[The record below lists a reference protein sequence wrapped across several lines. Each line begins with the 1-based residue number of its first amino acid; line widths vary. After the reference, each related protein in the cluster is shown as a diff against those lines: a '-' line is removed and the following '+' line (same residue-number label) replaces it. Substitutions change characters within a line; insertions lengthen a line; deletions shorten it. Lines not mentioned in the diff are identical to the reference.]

1 MNHQIHYFCSY
12 LMKTMTRKL
21 IVLGCFLC
29 SMMGL
34 AQIYKPIDTA
44 DYIQRKSFLK
54 NFEGNNE
61 ATVKRLK
68 SQYSGKTGTELSKI
82 YKEFGTDFEKQVK
95 NKDFIFKSEFET
107 SIQAMIQRLKKNNP
121 QIPQDLKIL
130 IAKDNTPN
138 AYCLADG
145 TFVINMG
152 LYSWLN
158 NEEQIAAVIAHEL
171 GHKIEGHS
179 LKNFLKII
187 EQDKL
192 DKVVVENIKS
202 TTTSRSQSQNQKAF
216 DILKN
221 TAYKKGVERRQSEMQ
236 ADSLGYVIFKNSDF
250 KKAEFVNAL
259 QRLQDFDTISPREL
273 KVDTYRKLFNL
284 PKQAFNEKWMK
295 KEDFSLYN
303 YNFYKEK
310 LNKDS
315 LASHPEISRRIEM
328 LKKTFAELKNPAT
341 PEKPTDLFVAL
352 RKTARMEI
360 LPNYFHSED
369 YGVGIYTAMQ
379 FLQDEEEEKYYK
391 SWLGRCFSKI
401 YEARKNYNL
410 NRYLD
415 RIEPKDQSES
425 YQQFLNFMWNL
436 SLDEIKNIADFYQTN
451 ETMAKVN

>member
-1 MNHQIHYFCSY
+1 
-12 LMKTMTRKL
+12 MTRKL
-21 IVLGCFLC
+21 FVLGCFLF
-29 SMMGL
+29 SIMGMP
-34 AQIYKPIDTA
+34 QMYKPIDTA
-44 DYIQRKSFLK
+44 DYIQRKAFLK
-54 NFEGNNE
+54 HFEGNNE
-61 ATVKRLK
+61 ATVKRLRA
-68 SQYSGKTGTELSKI
+68 QYSGKTGSELSKI

-95 NKDFIFKSEFET
+95 NKDFIFKSEFEA
-107 SIQAMIQRLKKNNP
+107 SIQSMIQRLKKNNP
-121 QIPQDLKIL
+121 KIPQDLKIL

-158 NEEQIAAVIAHEL
+158 NEEQIAAVISHEL
-171 GHKIEGHS
+171 GHKIEEHS
-179 LKNFLKII
+179 LKTFLKII
-187 EQDKL
+187 EQDKQ
-192 DKVVVENIKS
+192 DKIVVENIKS
-202 TTTSRSQSQNQKAF
+202 TTTSRSQIQNQKAF
-216 DILKN
+216 DIFKN
-221 TAYKKGVERRQSEMQ
+221 TVYKKGVERRQSEMQ
-236 ADSLGYVIFKNSDF
+236 ADSLGYVIFRNSDF

-273 KVDTYRKLFNL
+273 KVETYKKLFNL

-315 LASHPEISRRIEM
+315 LASHPEVSRRIEM
-328 LKKTFAELKNPAT
+328 LKRTFAELKTPAVS
-341 PEKPTDLFVAL
+341 EKPSDLFVAL
-352 RKTARMEI
+352 QKTARMEI

-369 YGVGIYTAMQ
+369 YGLGIYAAMQ

-415 RIEPKDQSES
+415 RIEPKNQSES

-436 SLDEIKNIADFYQTN
+436 SLEEIKNIADYYQTN
-451 ETMAKVN
+451 ETIAKVN

>member
-1 MNHQIHYFCSY
+1 MFL

-21 IVLGCFLC
+21 FVLGCFLF
-29 SMMGL
+29 SIMGMP
-34 AQIYKPIDTA
+34 QMYKPIDTA
-44 DYIQRKSFLK
+44 DYIQRKAFLK
-54 NFEGNNE
+54 HFEGNNE
-61 ATVKRLK
+61 ATVKRLRA
-68 SQYSGKTGTELSKI
+68 QYSGKTGSELSKI

-95 NKDFIFKSEFET
+95 NKDFIFKSEFEA
-107 SIQAMIQRLKKNNP
+107 SIQSMIQRLKKNNP
-121 QIPQDLKIL
+121 KIPQDLKIL

-158 NEEQIAAVIAHEL
+158 NEEQIAAVISHEL
-171 GHKIEGHS
+171 GHKIEEHS
-179 LKNFLKII
+179 LKTFLKII
-187 EQDKL
+187 EQDKQ
-192 DKVVVENIKS
+192 DKIVVENIKS
-202 TTTSRSQSQNQKAF
+202 TTTSRSQIQNQKAF
-216 DILKN
+216 DIFKN
-221 TAYKKGVERRQSEMQ
+221 TVYKKGVERRQSEMQ
-236 ADSLGYVIFKNSDF
+236 ADSLGYVIFRNSDF

-273 KVDTYRKLFNL
+273 KVETYKKLFNL

-315 LASHPEISRRIEM
+315 LASHPEVSRRIEM
-328 LKKTFAELKNPAT
+328 LKRTFAELKTPAVS
-341 PEKPTDLFVAL
+341 EKPSDLFVAL
-352 RKTARMEI
+352 QKTARMEI

-369 YGVGIYTAMQ
+369 YGLGIYAAMQ

-415 RIEPKDQSES
+415 RIEPKNQSES

-436 SLDEIKNIADFYQTN
+436 SLEEIKNIADYYQTN
-451 ETMAKVN
+451 ETIAKVN

>member
-1 MNHQIHYFCSY
+1 
-12 LMKTMTRKL
+12 MKTMTRKL
-21 IVLGCFLC
+21 FVLGCFLF
-29 SMMGL
+29 SIMGMT
-34 AQIYKPIDTA
+34 QMYKPIDTA
-44 DYIQRKSFLK
+44 DYIQRKAFLK
-54 NFEGNNE
+54 YFEGNNE
-61 ATVKRLK
+61 ATVKRLRA
-68 SQYSGKTGTELSKI
+68 QYSGKTGSELSKI

-95 NKDFIFKSEFET
+95 NKDFIFKSEFEA
-107 SIQAMIQRLKKNNP
+107 SIQSMIQRLKKNNP
-121 QIPQDLKIL
+121 KIPQDLKIL

-158 NEEQIAAVIAHEL
+158 NEEQIAAVISHEL
-171 GHKIEGHS
+171 GHKIEEHS
-179 LKNFLKII
+179 LKTFLKII
-187 EQDKL
+187 EQDKQ
-192 DKVVVENIKS
+192 DKIVVENIKS

-216 DILKN
+216 DIFKN
-221 TAYKKGVERRQSEMQ
+221 TVYKKGVERRQSEMQ
-236 ADSLGYVIFKNSDF
+236 ADSLGYVIFRNSDF

-273 KVDTYRKLFNL
+273 KVETYKKLFNL

-315 LASHPEISRRIEM
+315 LASHPEVSRRIEM
-328 LKKTFAELKNPAT
+328 LKRTFAELKTPAAS
-341 PEKPTDLFVAL
+341 EKPSDLFVAL
-352 RKTARMEI
+352 QKTARMEI
-360 LPNYFHSED
+360 LPSYFHSED
-369 YGVGIYTAMQ
+369 YGLGIYAAMQ

-391 SWLGRCFSKI
+391 SWLGKCFAKI

-415 RIEPKDQSES
+415 RIEPKNQSES

-436 SLDEIKNIADFYQTN
+436 SLEEIKNIADYYQTN
-451 ETMAKVN
+451 ETIAKVN

>member
-1 MNHQIHYFCSY
+1 
-12 LMKTMTRKL
+12 MTRKL
-21 IVLGCFLC
+21 IVLGCFLF
-29 SMMGL
+29 SIMGMS
-34 AQIYKPIDTA
+34 QIYKPIDTA
-44 DYIQRKSFLK
+44 DYIQRKAFLN
-54 NFEGNNE
+54 NFEANNE
-61 ATVKRLK
+61 ATVKKLR
-68 SQYSGKTGTELSKI
+68 SQYSGKTGSQLSKI

-107 SIQAMIQRLKKNNP
+107 SIHSMIQRLKKNNP
-121 QIPQDLKIL
+121 KIPQDLKIL

-158 NEEQIAAVIAHEL
+158 NEEQIAAVISHEL
-171 GHKIEGHS
+171 GHKMEEHS
-179 LKNFLKII
+179 LKTFLKII

-192 DKVVVENIKS
+192 DKVLVENIKS
-202 TTTSRSQSQNQKAF
+202 TTTSQSQSQNQKAF

-221 TAYKKGVERRQSEMQ
+221 TVYKKSVERRQSEMQ

-273 KVDTYRKLFNL
+273 KVETYKKLFNL

-315 LASHPEISRRIEM
+315 LASHPEVSRRIEM
-328 LKKTFAELKNPAT
+328 LKKTFAELKT
-341 PEKPTDLFVAL
+341 PIAPDKPSDLFVTLKKA
-352 RKTARMEI
+352 ARMEI

-369 YGVGIYTAMQ
+369 YGLGIYTAMQ

-415 RIEPKDQSES
+415 RIESKNQSES

-451 ETMAKVN
+451 ETLAKVN

>member
-1 MNHQIHYFCSY
+1 LRLFDEN
-12 LMKTMTRKL
+12 MTKKL
-21 IVLGCFLC
+21 IVLGYFLC
-29 SMMGL
+29 SMITI
-34 AQIYKPIDTA
+34 AQTYKPVDTA
-44 DYIQRKSFLK
+44 DYIQRKAFLK

-61 ATVKRLK
+61 VTVKRLK

-95 NKDFIFKSEFET
+95 NKDFIFKSEFEA
-107 SIQAMIQRLKKNNP
+107 SIHSMIQRLKKNNP
-121 QIPQDLKIL
+121 KVPQDLKIL

-171 GHKIEGHS
+171 GHKIEEHS
-179 LKNFLKII
+179 LKTFLKII
-187 EQDKL
+187 QQDEL
-192 DKVVVENIKS
+192 DKVVVDNIKS
-202 TTTSRSQSQNQKAF
+202 TTTSRSHSQNQKAF

-221 TAYKKGVERRQSEMQ
+221 RVYKKGVERRQSEMQ
-236 ADSLGYVIFKNSDF
+236 ADSLGYAIFKNSDF

-259 QRLQDFDTISPREL
+259 QRLQDFDTISPRAL
-273 KVDTYRKLFNL
+273 KVETYKKLFNL
-284 PKQAFNEKWMK
+284 PQQAFNEKWMK

-328 LKKTFAELKNPAT
+328 LKKTFAELKTPAD

-352 RKTARMEI
+352 KKTARMEI

-369 YGVGIYTAMQ
+369 YGLGIYTAMQ

-391 SWLGRCFSKI
+391 SWLGKCFSKI

-415 RIEPKDQSES
+415 RIEPKNQSES

-436 SLDEIKNIADFYQTN
+436 SLDEIKNIADFYQAN
-451 ETMAKVN
+451 ETLAKVN

>member
-1 MNHQIHYFCSY
+1 MF
-12 LMKTMTRKL
+12 LLKKTMTRKL
-21 IVLGCFLC
+21 FVLGYFLF
-29 SMMGL
+29 SIMGI

-44 DYIQRKSFLK
+44 DYIQRKAFLK
-54 NFEGNNE
+54 SFEGNNE

-68 SQYSGKTGTELSKI
+68 SQYSGKTGSELSKI

-107 SIQAMIQRLKKNNP
+107 SIQSMILRLKKNNP
-121 QIPQDLKIL
+121 TIPQDLKIL

-171 GHKIEGHS
+171 GHKIQEHS
-179 LKNFLKII
+179 LKTFLKII
-187 EQDKL
+187 KQ
-192 DKVVVENIKS
+192 DKVVVQNIKS
-202 TTTSRSQSQNQKAF
+202 TTTSRSQDQNQKAF
-216 DILKN
+216 DIFKN

-250 KKAEFVNAL
+250 KKAEFINAL

-273 KVDTYRKLFNL
+273 KVETYKKLFNL

-315 LASHPEISRRIEM
+315 LASHPEVSRRLEV
-328 LKKTFAELKNPAT
+328 LKKTFTELKTPVS
-341 PEKPTDLFVAL
+341 PEKPSDLFLTL

-369 YGVGIYTAMQ
+369 YGLGIYAAMQ

-391 SWLGRCFSKI
+391 SWLGRCFTKI

-415 RIEPKDQSES
+415 RIEPKNQSES

-451 ETMAKVN
+451 ETIAKID

>member
-1 MNHQIHYFCSY
+1 
-12 LMKTMTRKL
+12 MKTMTRKL
-21 IVLGCFLC
+21 IVLGCFLF
-29 SMMGL
+29 SMIGI

-44 DYIQRKSFLK
+44 DYIQRKTFLK

-61 ATVKRLK
+61 ATIKRLK

-95 NKDFIFKSEFET
+95 NKDFIFKSEFEA
-107 SIQAMIQRLKKNNP
+107 SIQSMIQRLKKNNP
-121 QIPQDLKIL
+121 KIPQDLTIL

-158 NEEQIAAVIAHEL
+158 NEEQIAAVISHEL
-171 GHKIEGHS
+171 GHKIKEHS
-179 LKNFLKII
+179 LKTFLKII

-221 TAYKKGVERRQSEMQ
+221 TIYKKGVERRQSEMQ

-250 KKAEFVNAL
+250 KKTEFVNAL
-259 QRLQDFDTISPREL
+259 QRLQDFDTISPRTL
-273 KVDTYRKLFNL
+273 KVETYKKLFNL

-315 LASHPEISRRIEM
+315 LASHPEISRRIDM
-328 LKKTFAELKNPAT
+328 LKKTFAELKNPVT
-341 PEKPTDLFVAL
+341 QEKPTDLFIFL

-360 LPNYFHSED
+360 LPNFFHSED
-369 YGVGIYTAMQ
+369 YGLGIYTAMQ

-415 RIEPKDQSES
+415 RIEPKNQSES

-436 SLDEIKNIADFYQTN
+436 SLDEIKNIADYYQMN
-451 ETMAKVN
+451 ETIAKVN

>member
-1 MNHQIHYFCSY
+1 MFL

-21 IVLGCFLC
+21 FVLGCFLF
-29 SMMGL
+29 SIMGMT
-34 AQIYKPIDTA
+34 QMYKPIDTA
-44 DYIQRKSFLK
+44 DYIQRKAFLK
-54 NFEGNNE
+54 YFEGNNE
-61 ATVKRLK
+61 ATVKRLRA
-68 SQYSGKTGTELSKI
+68 QYSGKTGSELSKI

-95 NKDFIFKSEFET
+95 NKDFIFKSEFEA
-107 SIQAMIQRLKKNNP
+107 SIQSVIQRLKKNNP
-121 QIPQDLKIL
+121 KIPQDLKIL

-158 NEEQIAAVIAHEL
+158 NEEQIAAVISHEL
-171 GHKIEGHS
+171 GHKIEEHS
-179 LKNFLKII
+179 LKTFLKII
-187 EQDKL
+187 EQDKQ
-192 DKVVVENIKS
+192 DKIVVENIKS
-202 TTTSRSQSQNQKAF
+202 TTTSRSQIQNQKAF
-216 DILKN
+216 DIFKN
-221 TAYKKGVERRQSEMQ
+221 TVYKKGVERRQSEMQ
-236 ADSLGYVIFKNSDF
+236 ADSLGYVIFRNSDF

-273 KVDTYRKLFNL
+273 KVETYKKLFNL

-315 LASHPEISRRIEM
+315 LASHPEVSRRIEM
-328 LKKTFAELKNPAT
+328 LKRTFAELKTPAAS
-341 PEKPTDLFVAL
+341 EKPTDLFVAL
-352 RKTARMEI
+352 QKTARMEI

-369 YGVGIYTAMQ
+369 YGLGIYAAMQ

-391 SWLGRCFSKI
+391 SWLGKCFAKI

-415 RIEPKDQSES
+415 RIEPKNQSES

-436 SLDEIKNIADFYQTN
+436 SLEEIKNIADYYQTN
-451 ETMAKVN
+451 ETIAKVN

>member
-1 MNHQIHYFCSY
+1 
-12 LMKTMTRKL
+12 MTRKL
-21 IVLGCFLC
+21 FVLGCFLF
-29 SMMGL
+29 SIIGI
-34 AQIYKPIDTA
+34 AQMYKPIDTA
-44 DYIQRKSFLK
+44 DYIQRKTFLK

-68 SQYSGKTGTELSKI
+68 AQYSGKTGSELSKI

-95 NKDFIFKSEFET
+95 NKDFIFKSEFEA
-107 SIQAMIQRLKKNNP
+107 SIQSMIQRLKKNNP
-121 QIPQDLKIL
+121 KIPQDLKIL

-158 NEEQIAAVIAHEL
+158 NEEQIAAVISHEL
-171 GHKIEGHS
+171 GHKIEEHS
-179 LKNFLKII
+179 LKTFLKII

-192 DKVVVENIKS
+192 DKIVVDNIKS
-202 TTTSRSQSQNQKAF
+202 TTISRSQGQNQKAF
-216 DILKN
+216 DIFKN
-221 TAYKKGVERRQSEMQ
+221 RVYKKSVERRQNEIQ

-250 KKAEFVNAL
+250 RKTEFVNAL

-273 KVDTYRKLFNL
+273 KVETYKKLFNL
-284 PKQAFNEKWMK
+284 PRQAFNEKWMK

-315 LASHPEISRRIEM
+315 LASHPEVSRRIEM
-328 LKKTFAELKNPAT
+328 LKKTFAELKTPAAS
-341 PEKPTDLFVAL
+341 EKPSDLFAAL
-352 RKTARMEI
+352 QKTARMEI

-369 YGVGIYTAMQ
+369 YGLGIYAAMQ

-391 SWLGRCFSKI
+391 SWLGKCFTKI

-415 RIEPKDQSES
+415 RIEPKNQSES

-451 ETMAKVN
+451 ETLAKVN